1 MQEAERQKALEAKE
15 LQRLEAER
23 QKEELARQT
32 ALQEA
37 EKQKALEAEELRLQE
52 AERQKQELARQTAL
66 RQEAEKQKALE
77 AQELQQLEAE
87 QQKQELARQTALGRK
102 ADESD
107 RLARVAKEMALAEAE
122 TRADAERDARARR
135 EVSFAAVREAEELQA
150 KMGNGALSHLARA
163 SSALVTHA
171 GSFAPSQKDN
181 ILEAPRFLC
190 INTFHSLLVCMYL
203 HIPAWNA
210 HSLSYIS

>member
-1 MQEAERQKALEAKE
+1 
-15 LQRLEAER
+15 
-23 QKEELARQT
+23 
-32 ALQEA
+32 
-37 EKQKALEAEELRLQE
+37 
-52 AERQKQELARQTAL
+52 
-66 RQEAEKQKALE
+66 
-77 AQELQQLEAE
+77 
-87 QQKQELARQTALGRK
+87 
-102 ADESD
+102 
-107 RLARVAKEMALAEAE
+107 MALAEAE
-122 TRADAERDARARR
+122 TRDAERDARARR
-135 EVSFAAVREAEELQA
+135 EVSFVAAVREAEELQA

-203 HIPAWNA
+203 HIPAWNV